1 MKKHIDMK
9 KIIVPILLIA
19 FSFSF
24 SGCDSWL
31 DLRPESE
38 ILLDDYWQTEDDVN
52 AMLASCYRGLTE
64 DDVMYRLITW
74 GELRSDNLVVGNG
87 IDTQKRYGLQQI
99 LEGNLS
105 PSNAYC
111 QWGAFYKVINYCNTL
126 LKYAPGVVEKDENFT
141 EADLHRVQSEALGL
155 RALTYFYLVRAFRD
169 VPLVL
174 EASVS
179 DDQNFKY
186 PKQKEDVVI
195 SQIIADLKS
204 ALMYI
209 PTTYGDQATT
219 RGRLTR
225 NGINSIL
232 ADVYLW
238 SNQYKLCINTC
249 NEVLSDN
256 TLKLADAETA
266 YTHLFYLKNAD
277 ESIFELQFKQGV
289 QSNNAVM
296 TLYGNGTLTG
306 GELGFPKN
314 LVHIFSTSS
323 MATGAFSPFNYNVSS
338 SVTESKYDSRALNS
352 YGILASTSVQPFKY
366 YVAAPIAYS
375 TSIPVTMGFVA
386 MSGTP
391 NWIVYRLSDVILMK
405 AEALAEFDT
414 ISTLKAAVGLVN
426 QTYLRSNYMRDSLQF
441 TDYSTQA
448 EVRKL
453 VLRER
458 QREFL
463 FEGKRW
469 FDLVR
474 MARREGSTTTMNDY
488 IDHKSNGNA
497 KSLGAPTLDAM
508 YMPISTSE
516 LKANTN
522 LQQNPFYE
530 TTGSSSRE

>member
-1 MKKHIDMK
+1 MK
-9 KIIVPILLIA
+9 KIILPIIL
-19 FSFSF
+19 FTFTFTF

-52 AMLASCYRGLTE
+52 AVLASCYRGLTE

-141 EADLHRVQSEALGL
+141 VADLHRVRSEALGL

-169 VPLVL
+169 IPLVL

-179 DDQNFKY
+179 DDQNFNY
-186 PKQKEDVVI
+186 PQQSEDVVI
-195 SQIIADLKS
+195 AQIISDLKES
-204 ALMYI
+204 LMYI
-209 PTTYGDQATT
+209 PATYGDQATT
-219 RGRLTR
+219 KGRLTR
-225 NGINSIL
+225 NAINSIL

-249 NEVLSDN
+249 NAVLADN

-266 YTHLFYLKNAD
+266 YSHLFYLKNAE
-277 ESIFELQFKQGV
+277 ESIFELQFNQGV
-289 QSNNAVM
+289 QNNNAVM
-296 TLYGNGTLTG
+296 TLYGNSTLLG

-314 LVHIFSTSS
+314 LVYLFTTSET
-323 MATGAFSPFNYNVSS
+323 ATGAFSPFNYNVSS

-352 YGILASTSVQPFKY
+352 YGILASASVLPFKY
-366 YVAAPIAYS
+366 YAAVPIAYS
-375 TSIPVTMGFVA
+375 ANNIPVSLGAVTQK
-386 MSGTP
+386 GTP
-391 NWIVYRLSDVILMK
+391 NWVVYRLSDIILMK
-405 AEALAEFDT
+405 AEALAEIDSV
-414 ISTLKAAVGLVN
+414 STLKAAVGLVN
-426 QTYLRSNYMRDSLQF
+426 QTYLRSNYLRDSLQY
-441 TDYSTQA
+441 DNYGTQG

-474 MARREGSTTTMNDY
+474 LARREGSTSTMNDY
-488 IDHKSNGNA
+488 IDHKSNGNS
-497 KSLGAPTLDAM
+497 KSLGAPTMDAM
-508 YMPISTSE
+508 YMPISSSE
-516 LKANTN
+516 LKANNN
-522 LQQNPFYE
+522 LRQNPFYA